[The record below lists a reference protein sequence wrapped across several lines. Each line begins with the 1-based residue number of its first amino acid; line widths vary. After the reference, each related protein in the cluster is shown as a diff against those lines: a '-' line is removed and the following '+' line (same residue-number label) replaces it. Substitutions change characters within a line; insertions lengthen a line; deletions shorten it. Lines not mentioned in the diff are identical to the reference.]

1 MSFRSPLRATRSCPP
16 RPMAPRLLA
25 GGFLV
30 TSAVLAWLAIGMW
43 LAARLLQAA
52 IALSIVYVAYLA
64 WNGWRVMRGALAGGL
79 AAPLSSVSIVVPAR
93 DEAAVIERL
102 VGDLAALTEADVL
115 IVDDGSADG
124 TGDLARAAAAG
135 LPHIRV
141 VRREPGSGPAT
152 KAAVLNFA
160 EPHLRGDLLL
170 VLDADARVAP
180 NLLQRLAA
188 GWTRD
193 PSAIAVQGLRR
204 PESPA
209 GGWLVAAQAEEQLFD
224 TATQCGRWATDG
236 TAELRGNGMAIRR
249 AALEALG
256 GWNEAALTEDL
267 DLSTRLQAAGKHVAM
282 APEASVGE
290 QAVATLGPLWRQR
303 LRWAEGSV
311 RRLLEHGPRLLAAPL
326 PLRAKLDFLAFT
338 AEFLVPP
345 LFVTTLLA
353 SVATI
358 PLPQPADWS
367 VPASLFVGYG
377 LGVFVLALAA
387 LHADGRRG
395 AALIGGS
402 LRGSLFLSHWLLVV
416 PFALVRIAIG
426 PSTVTFTKTPR
437 DR

>member
-1 MSFRSPLRATRSCPP
+1 MAT
-16 RPMAPRLLA
+16 RLLA
-25 GGFLV
+25 GAFLIA
-30 TSAVLAWLAIGMW
+30 SAALAWLAISVG

-64 WNGWRVMRGALAGGL
+64 WQGWRVMRRGFAGAR

-93 DEAAVIERL
+93 DESVVIEGL
-102 VGDLAALTEADVL
+102 VRDLAALDEAQVL
-115 IVDDGSADG
+115 IVDDGSSDG

-152 KAAVLNFA
+152 KAAALNFA
-160 EPHLRGDLLL
+160 APHLRGDILL
-170 VLDADARVAP
+170 VLDADARVTP
-180 NLLQRLAA
+180 DLLERLAA
-188 GWTRD
+188 GWARD
-193 PSAIAVQGLRR
+193 RSAIAVQGLRR
-204 PESPA
+204 PRHIHPS
-209 GGWLVAAQAEEQLFD
+209 WLTAAQAEEQLFD

-249 AALEALG
+249 NALEALG

-267 DLSTRLQAAGKHVAM
+267 DLSTRLQAAGEHVAM
-282 APEASVGE
+282 APEAAIGE
-290 QAVATLGPLWRQR
+290 QAVAGLGPLWRQR
-303 LRWAEGSV
+303 MRWAEGSV

-353 SVATI
+353 SLATI

-395 AALIGGS
+395 LSLVAGS
-402 LRGSLFLSHWLLVV
+402 LRGSIFLSHWLLVV

-426 PSTVTFTKTPR
+426 PTAVTFTKTPR

>member
-1 MSFRSPLRATRSCPP
+1 
-16 RPMAPRLLA
+16 MAPRLLA

-30 TSAVLAWLAIGMW
+30 ASALLAWLAISLW

-52 IALSIVYVAYLA
+52 IVLSIVYVCFLA
-64 WNGWRVMRGALAGGL
+64 WRGWRVMRRAFAAGT
-79 AAPLSSVSIVVPAR
+79 AAPLPSVSIVVPAR
-93 DEAAVIERL
+93 DESRVIERL
-102 VGDLAALTEADVL
+102 VGDLAALPEADVL
-115 IVDDGSADG
+115 IIDDGSTDG
-124 TGDLARAAAAG
+124 TGELARSAAAG
-135 LPHIRV
+135 SPHIRV
-141 VRREPGSGPAT
+141 VRREPGTGLAT

-160 EPHLRGDLLL
+160 EGHLRGEILL
-170 VLDADARVAP
+170 VLDADARVGP
-180 NLLQRLAA
+180 DLLGRLAA
-188 GWTRD
+188 GWARD
-193 PSAIAVQGLRR
+193 ASAIAVQGLRR
-204 PESPA
+204 PESA
-209 GGWLVAAQAEEQLFD
+209 VATWLTAAQAEEQLFD

-249 AALEALG
+249 SAIEGLG
-256 GWNEAALTEDL
+256 GWNPAALTEDL
-267 DLSTRLQAAGKHVAM
+267 DLSTRLQAAGQHVAM
-282 APEASVGE
+282 APEATIGE
-290 QAVATLGPLWRQR
+290 QAVAQLAPFWRQR

-353 SVATI
+353 SLATI

-367 VPASLFVGYG
+367 VPASLFLGYG
-377 LGVFVLALAA
+377 FGVFVLALAA

-395 AALIGGS
+395 LALVGGS

-416 PFALVRIAIG
+416 PFALVRIALG
-426 PSTVTFTKTPR
+426 PSATTFTKTPR

>member
-1 MSFRSPLRATRSCPP
+1 MST
-16 RPMAPRLLA
+16 RLLA
-25 GGFLV
+25 GAFLLA
-30 TSAVLAWLAIGMW
+30 SAVLAWLAISVW

-52 IALSIVYVAYLA
+52 IALSIVYVAFLA
-64 WNGWRVMRGALAGGL
+64 WRGWRVMRRAFAGGR

-102 VGDLAALTEADVL
+102 VGDLAALGGAQVL
-115 IVDDGSADG
+115 IVDDGSTDG
-124 TGDLARAAAAG
+124 TGDLARAAAVGSA
-135 LPHIRV
+135 HIRV

-160 EPHLRGDLLL
+160 APHLRGEILL
-170 VLDADARVAP
+170 VLDADASVAP
-180 NLLQRLAA
+180 DLLERLAA
-188 GWTRD
+188 GWARD
-193 PSAIAVQGLRR
+193 RSAIAVQGLRR
-204 PESPA
+204 PRHTHPT
-209 GGWLVAAQAEEQLFD
+209 WLTAAQGEEQLFD

-249 AALEALG
+249 TALAALG

-267 DLSTRLQAAGKHVAM
+267 DLSTRLQAAGEHVAM
-282 APEASVGE
+282 APEAAIGE
-290 QAVATLGPLWRQR
+290 QAVAGLGPLWRQR
-303 LRWAEGSV
+303 MRWAEGSV

-326 PLRAKLDFLAFT
+326 SLRAKLDFLAFT

-353 SVATI
+353 SLATI

-395 AALIGGS
+395 LSLVGGS

-416 PFALVRIAIG
+416 PFALVRIAVG
-426 PSTVTFTKTPR
+426 PGSVTFTKTPR

>member
-1 MSFRSPLRATRSCPP
+1 
-16 RPMAPRLLA
+16 MAPRLLA

-30 TSAVLAWLAIGMW
+30 ASGVLAWLAISLW

-52 IALSIVYVAYLA
+52 IVLSIVYVCFLA
-64 WNGWRVMRGALAGGL
+64 WRGWRVMRHAFAAGT
-79 AAPLSSVSIVVPAR
+79 AAPLASVSIVVPAR
-93 DEAAVIERL
+93 DESPVIERL
-102 VGDLAALTEADVL
+102 VGDLAALPEADVL
-115 IVDDGSADG
+115 IVDDGSGDG
-124 TGDLARAAAAG
+124 TGDLARSAAVG
-135 LPHIRV
+135 SPHIRV
-141 VRREPGSGPAT
+141 VRREPRSGPET

-160 EPHLRGDLLL
+160 EEHLRGEILL
-170 VLDADARVAP
+170 VLDADARVRP
-180 NLLQRLAA
+180 DLLERLAA
-188 GWTRD
+188 GWARD
-193 PSAIAVQGLRR
+193 DSAIAVQGLRR
-204 PESPA
+204 PESPVA
-209 GGWLVAAQAEEQLFD
+209 TWLTAAQAEEQLFD

-249 AALEALG
+249 SALEALG
-256 GWNEAALTEDL
+256 GWNPAALTEDL
-267 DLSTRLQAAGKHVAM
+267 DLSTRLQAAGEHVAM
-282 APEASVGE
+282 APEATIGE
-290 QAVATLGPLWRQR
+290 QAVAQLGPLWRQR

-353 SVATI
+353 SLATI

-367 VPASLFVGYG
+367 VPASLFLGYG
-377 LGVFVLALAA
+377 FGVFVLALAA

-395 AALIGGS
+395 LALVGGS

-416 PFALVRIAIG
+416 PFALVRIALG
-426 PSTVTFTKTPR
+426 PSGTTFTKTPR